1 VRVRI
6 DIPELMPELCD
17 YLSRRGWVA
26 VGVAL
31 EEADVLAPGAASEF
45 EAATMLLADVGLWR
59 AQRPWARVTVN
70 PQLPG

>member
-1 VRVRI
+1 VRVSI
-6 DIPELMPELCD
+6 DIPELLGEFCD

-26 VGVAL
+26 VEVGL
-31 EEADVLAPGAASEF
+31 DQADVFAPGAPSEF

-70 PQLPG
+70 PQD